1 MLISLIMVN
10 IHSVFGC
17 QKVKLYILNMYNFYL
32 SIISYKA
39 GKNPKF
45 HDFFNTSALFFI
57 FFNDTATTEIY
68 TLSLHDALPIWSH
81 RNEKPVHRNKE
92 QPLLATT
99 RESPH
104 VAMKTQRS

>member
-1 MLISLIMVN
+1 MVTIVSNMLISLIMVN

-57 FFNDTATTEIY
+57 FFNAF
-68 TLSLHDALPIWSH
+68 AL
-81 RNEKPVHRNKE
+81 
-92 QPLLATT
+92 LLLLLLLF
-99 RESPH
+99 
-104 VAMKTQRS
+104 